1 MEPETDYYQIGGFR
15 AHSESWFQMYDDK
28 QMIDAI
34 ANDQGPELRP
44 GGPGAPIELVLGIL
58 PCGASYVLMT
68 SHQMWTFVRK
78 HRQRPPGKRPWK
90 VDDFVSLSPI
100 YFATKSDLQDK
111 LKTYKVK
118 SQKNKKDKEDNSPAN
133 RGFIQLRERGNS
145 SNPRADFENQR
156 VLYRLFTQT
165 CTPGALGLIN
175 PVWAGAI
182 RVISIIVNTWHK
194 DRRRERF
201 DKPNIIDVGW
211 TDVMLPEYLQSGRV
225 TETVHI
231 KMKGLALR
239 NEEQN
244 ASFEH
249 GTTNNEGTV
258 DILYSEIRRVFAH
271 DAAQCG
277 VPLVVL
283 VHEEEMVRGVLARS
297 GIDVGS
303 FASVG
308 ALLQRGRPQKLSRRT
323 SRSPSPRRSNT
334 GASHSSRD
342 YERRWKYEPDD
353 NAKPF
358 SVKQEGQSSSSSV
371 PIKEDGKKSGSSQQ
385 DGAIPLPP
393 ACIVNVE
400 TMVKTLMRVAQ
411 TGPSVQVTAQRM
423 NIPANPRLPCAG
435 NECHLLL
442 NMWMSMI
449 EGRAIDE
456 QWMDRLAHPLQP
468 PSPTIAPVGDGAEED
483 ADPNDYIPPSMR
495 NPGGTATRE
504 DDWSDDDW

>member
-145 SNPRADFENQR
+145 SNARADFENQR
-156 VLYRLFTQT
+156 FDEIATYFI
-165 CTPGALGLIN
+165 GALGLIN

-244 ASFEH
+244 AVPLFTYVPYVLSDDFSQSFEH

-303 FASVG
+303 FASVETISPN
-308 ALLQRGRPQKLSRRT
+308 LQITFPATLEYWRV
-323 SRSPSPRRSNT
+323 
-334 GASHSSRD
+334 
-342 YERRWKYEPDD
+342 
-353 NAKPF
+353 PF
-358 SVKQEGQSSSSSV
+358 
-371 PIKEDGKKSGSSQQ
+371 
-385 DGAIPLPP
+385 L
-393 ACIVNVE
+393 
-400 TMVKTLMRVAQ
+400 T
-411 TGPSVQVTAQRM
+411 
-423 NIPANPRLPCAG
+423 
-435 NECHLLL
+435 
-442 NMWMSMI
+442 
-449 EGRAIDE
+449 
-456 QWMDRLAHPLQP
+456 
-468 PSPTIAPVGDGAEED
+468 
-483 ADPNDYIPPSMR
+483 
-495 NPGGTATRE
+495 
-504 DDWSDDDW
+504 